1 MNNIKNEQ
9 NTVTRKDFLKGTG
22 ALFLGA
28 AGFSAFGGAMSL
40 FGSSCSN
47 SGDTI
52 NLTYSNFFPPTHLN
66 SILAEAWIKEIETR
80 TDGQVKIEYFPGGNL
95 TPAAGVYDGVVNGL
109 SDIGMSCFAYTVGRF
124 PVNEL
129 VDLPH
134 KYPNGWV
141 ATKVANDY
149 YNEFK
154 PAEMDETHPLYFH
167 AHGPGVIITKDK
179 AVRKLEDFNGLVIR
193 ATGVGAK
200 IVQALGASA
209 HAASQGET
217 YELLSKGVVKGSFTP
232 RETLKGWNHAEV
244 TKYVTNCYQLGYT
257 TDMYVVINK
266 AKWNSMPKNIQQIFT
281 EVSEEWIEKH
291 GKVWD
296 YYDKAAIDYFLSLGG
311 GREVIEVEDEEMTKW
326 LAAVSPL
333 VNSHVDTLNTSGLSG
348 NEYEQYLLDRVEYW
362 SDRTPSMEESVAWVE
377 SEVLPLT
384 TTTATT

>member
-1 MNNIKNEQ
+1 MINTDSEKNAI
-9 NTVTRKDFLKGTG
+9 TRKEFLKGTG
-22 ALFLGA
+22 ALLIGA

-40 FGSSCSN
+40 FGSSCNGN
-47 SGDTI
+47 SGDII
-52 NLTYSNFFPPTHLN
+52 NLSYSNFFPPTHLN
-66 SILAEAWIKEIETR
+66 SVLAQEWINEIQRR
-80 TDGQVKIEYFPGGNL
+80 TDGQVKIDYHSGGSLTAANL
-95 TPAAGVYDGVVNGL
+95 IYDGVVNGI
-109 SDIGMSCFAYTVGRF
+109 SDIGMSCFSYTVGRF

-154 PAEMDETHPLYFH
+154 PVELDDTHMLYVH
-167 AHGPGVIITKDK
+167 AHGPGVMISKDK
-179 AVRKLEDFNGLVIR
+179 AIRKLEDYQGMVLR

-200 IVQALGASA
+200 IVEALGAQA
-209 HAASQGET
+209 YGAAQGET
-217 YELLSKGVVKGSFTP
+217 YELLSKGVVNGSFTP

-266 AKWNSMPKNIQQIFT
+266 DKWNSMPKDIQNIFAD
-281 EVSEEWIEKH
+281 VSEEWIEKH

-296 YYDKAAIDYFLSLGG
+296 YYDKAGIDYFLSLGN
-311 GREVIEVEDEEMTKW
+311 GREVIEVDEDEMSRW

-333 VNSHVDTLNTSGLSG
+333 VQSHVDTLNTSGLSG
-348 NEYEQYLLDRVEYW
+348 DEYEQYLLDRVEYW
-362 SDRTPSMEESVAWVE
+362 SDKSPSMEESVAWVE

-384 TTTATT
+384 TVITT